1 MFNIFNTIKS
11 AARNT
16 AKFIMSTSPH
26 RLTSSE
32 EKAYWGDAHGYSAD
46 GMITPEFRRTWR
58 NRARY
63 ETNCNSYAR
72 GLVLTLADV
81 GIGTGARLQLLTEDK
96 NYNSRVEQEF
106 AAWAETINLGQ
117 KLKTLRKAKCIDGEA
132 FAIIVNNPKVK
143 HEVTMDLRIIES
155 DRVATPYPTFRQ
167 RVDGI
172 HYDKYGNPESYDV
185 LKEHPGSLFFSLF
198 NEIESI
204 PAEFMLHWYRQDRP
218 EQSRGVTELMPSLP
232 LFAQIRRYTLAVIEA
247 AETAAN
253 IAAVVTA
260 NGSDAR
266 TMDFFKDNEYDSNNP
281 KSIELRRNQGLFLP
295 TGWDIHQ
302 LDAKQPATN
311 YQMFKREILS
321 EIGRCLQIP
330 TNIILG
336 DSSNYNYA
344 SGRLDHQIFYKSIKN
359 EQEHCEKIVLFP
371 LLEMWYREA
380 VRVGLFKDF
389 GISQISS
396 QYARFYWDGL

>member
-1 MFNIFNTIKS
+1 
-11 AARNT
+11 
-16 AKFIMSTSPH
+16 
-26 RLTSSE
+26 
-32 EKAYWGDAHGYSAD
+32 
-46 GMITPEFRRTWR
+46 
-58 NRARY
+58 
-63 ETNCNSYAR
+63 
-72 GLVLTLADV
+72 
-81 GIGTGARLQLLTEDK
+81 
-96 NYNSRVEQEF
+96 
-106 AAWAETINLGQ
+106 
-117 KLKTLRKAKCIDGEA
+117 
-132 FAIIVNNPKVK
+132 
-143 HEVTMDLRIIES
+143 MDLRIIES

-172 HYDKYGNPESYDV
+172 DYDKYGNPVSYDV
-185 LKEHPGSLFFSLF
+185 LKEHPGGLLHSLF
-198 NEIESI
+198 NEVERV

-253 IAAVVTA
+253 IAAVVTS
-260 NGSDAR
+260 NGADAR
-266 TMDFFKDNEYDSNNP
+266 TMDFFKDGEYDSNNP
-281 KSIELRRNQGLFLP
+281 KSIALQRNQAVFAP

-330 TNIILG
+330 VNIILG
-336 DSSNYNYA
+336 DSSNFNYA

-389 GISQISS
+389 SIPQISS
-396 QYARFYWDGL
+396 QYARFYWDGLEHVDPIKEAKAAAQRVDSKMSNRSIECARLGYDYEDVLRQLAREEKLIKELGLTDNNNNNNNTETEESDGEDE